1 MHKIFVIFKDAYN
14 NVHDFNVIKFDMII
28 TIDGTDH
35 CGKTVIA
42 EQLHKYIENS
52 KLFKF
57 PANIRESEES
67 MIVKQLYDFEAYIKE
82 IRMASSGVVI
92 IDTWLPTALVNAF
105 HHIEKTEDRR
115 EQCKVYYDQF
125 IKLVENHPVRPD
137 LAVYV
142 DNDENSYNI
151 ICDKMGIE
159 PAYDIQKKKRK
170 MFSKDMCFSDK
181 DDNKTEFDCAT
192 KRLYFQTIYEKNLAW
207 FDNKIRDI
215 IQYMGLCQ

>member
-1 MHKIFVIFKDAYN
+1 
-14 NVHDFNVIKFDMII
+14 MII

-35 CGKTVIA
+35 CGKTVIS

-52 KLFKF
+52 TLFKF

-67 MIVKQLYDFEAYIKE
+67 MIVKQLYDFEASIRE
-82 IRMASSGVVI
+82 IRQASSGVVI

-105 HHIEKTEDRR
+105 HHIDKTEDRR

-125 IKLVENHPVRPD
+125 IKLVENSPLRPD

-159 PAYDIQKKKRK
+159 PDYDKQKQKRK
-170 MFSKDMCFSDK
+170 MFSKDMCYHDEEA
-181 DDNKTEFDCAT
+181 NKTEFDCAVN
-192 KRLYFQTIYEKNLAW
+192 RLYFQTIYEKNLAW

-215 IQYMGLCQ
+215 IQHMGLCQ

>member
-1 MHKIFVIFKDAYN
+1 
-14 NVHDFNVIKFDMII
+14 MII

-151 ICDKMGIE
+151 ICDKMDVS

-170 MFSKDMCFSDK
+170 MFSKDMPLYDFAV
-181 DDNKTEFDCAT
+181 N
-192 KRLYFQTIYEKNLAW
+192 RLYFQTIYEKNLAW

-215 IQYMGLCQ
+215 IQYTGVCQ

>member
-1 MHKIFVIFKDAYN
+1 
-14 NVHDFNVIKFDMII
+14 MII

-42 EQLHKYIENS
+42 QQLHKYIENS
-52 KLFKF
+52 KLFRF
-57 PANIRESEES
+57 PANIRESEEI
-67 MIVKQLYDFEAYIKE
+67 MIIKQLYDFEAYIKE
-82 IRMASSGVVI
+82 IRQASTGVVI

-115 EQCKVYYDQF
+115 AQCKTYYDQF
-125 IKLVENHPVRPD
+125 IKLVENSPVRVD

-159 PAYDIQKKKRK
+159 PDYEVQKKKRK
-170 MFSKDMCFSDK
+170 MFSKDMCYHDK
-181 DDNKTEFDCAT
+181 EGNKTEFDCAT
-192 KRLYFQTIYEKNLAW
+192 NRLYFQTIYEKNLAW

-215 IQYMGLCQ
+215 IQYTGVCQ